1 MKEQT
6 KLLIQMSILFLVT
19 FVIFGIIIVKEKSNI
34 ILNTKIEKI
43 ITQYIDKNYSEIT
56 TTLKKGKISYK
67 DNTYT
72 MKLTSTK
79 NEHLYFYIKYSNKNI
94 TDTYEKD
101 YIKGKSLLSYIP
113 KQIEKNIKE
122 ITNEDVTIKI
132 DKTFDQFTEKVQK
145 EILQES
151 NLQQLRFYNLT
162 KKLSINDWSASQISQ
177 KISSFI
183 TNIESQNIKPR
194 TYTLII
200 TDQNH
205 ITKSLE
211 INNLTY
217 ELIKNNTYIEII
229 NDIISNKSSN
239 IIKKYNI
246 TYKYLN

>member
-6 KLLIQMSILFLVT
+6 KLLIQMSILFSVT

-43 ITQYIDKNYSEIT
+43 ITQYIDQNYSEIT

-94 TDTYEKD
+94 IDTYEKD
-101 YIKGKSLLSYIP
+101 YIKGKSLLSYIS
-113 KQIEKNIKE
+113 KKIEKNIKE
-122 ITNEDVTIKI
+122 ITNENVTIKI
-132 DKTFDQFTEKVQK
+132 DKTFDQLTEKVQK
-145 EILQES
+145 EILQEN

-162 KKLSINDWSASQISQ
+162 KKLSVNDWSTIEISQ
-177 KISSFI
+177 KISTFI
-183 TNIESQNIKPR
+183 TNMESQNIKPR
-194 TYTLII
+194 TYSLII
-200 TDQNH
+200 TNQNY

-229 NDIISNKSSN
+229 DDIINNKNSS
-239 IIKKYNI
+239 IIKKHNI

>member
-6 KLLIQMSILFLVT
+6 KLLIQMSILFSVT
-19 FVIFGIIIVKEKSNI
+19 FLIFGIIIVKEKSNI
-34 ILNTKIEKI
+34 ILNKKIEKI
-43 ITQYIDKNYSEIT
+43 ITQYIDQNYSEIT

-101 YIKGKSLLSYIP
+101 YIKGKSLLSYIS

-122 ITNEDVTIKI
+122 ITNENVTIKI
-132 DKTFDQFTEKVQK
+132 DKTFDQLTEKVQK
-145 EILQES
+145 EILQEN

-162 KKLSINDWSASQISQ
+162 KKLSVNDWSTIEISQ
-177 KISSFI
+177 KISTFI
-183 TNIESQNIKPR
+183 TNMESQNIKPR
-194 TYTLII
+194 TYSLII
-200 TDQNH
+200 TNQNY

-229 NDIISNKSSN
+229 DDIINNKSSN
-239 IIKKYNI
+239 IIKKHNI